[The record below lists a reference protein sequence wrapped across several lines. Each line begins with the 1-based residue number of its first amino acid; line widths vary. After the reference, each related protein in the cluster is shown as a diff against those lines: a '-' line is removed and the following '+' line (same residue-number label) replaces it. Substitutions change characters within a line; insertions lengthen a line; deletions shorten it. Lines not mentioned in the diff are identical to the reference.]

1 MDFNTNI
8 KKWINIDN
16 EIKNLNL
23 QLKTK
28 REERNSILKNVLEYK
43 NTLELENKTIKY
55 NSDMLKF
62 ISYRQYNAITY
73 DFIRECLNQLINDK
87 EQVDFII
94 NFLKEKR
101 KYKNIED
108 IKRVNT

>member
-1 MDFNTNI
+1 
-8 KKWINIDN
+8 
-16 EIKNLNL
+16 
-23 QLKTK
+23 
-28 REERNSILKNVLEYK
+28 
-43 NTLELENKTIKY
+43 
-55 NSDMLKF
+55 F

>member
-1 MDFNTNI
+1 MDFNNNI
-8 KKWINIDN
+8 KKWVNIDN

-28 REERNSILKNVLEYK
+28 REERNNILKNVLEYK
-43 NTLELENKTIKY
+43 NSLELENKTIKY

-73 DFIRECLNQLINDK
+73 DFIRECLNHLGK
-87 EQVDFII
+87 
-94 NFLKEKR
+94 L
-101 KYKNIED
+101 
-108 IKRVNT
+108 